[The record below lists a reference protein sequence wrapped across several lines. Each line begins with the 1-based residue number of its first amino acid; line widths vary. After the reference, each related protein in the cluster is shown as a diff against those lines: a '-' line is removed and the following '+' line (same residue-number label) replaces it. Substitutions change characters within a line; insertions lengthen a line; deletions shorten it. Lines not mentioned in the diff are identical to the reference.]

1 MQVKAR
7 FPLILNISYTQML
20 TVTQC
25 VCFILTF
32 RIPTVFVCVLNK
44 GMQAKAV
51 ETNHR
56 KEEGHFGYQRSTG
69 R

>member
-1 MQVKAR
+1 MQVKAH

-32 RIPTVFVCVLNK
+32 RIPTVFVCV
-44 GMQAKAV
+44 
-51 ETNHR
+51 
-56 KEEGHFGYQRSTG
+56 
-69 R
+69 

>member
-1 MQVKAR
+1 MKAC
-7 FPLILNISYTQML
+7 FPLILNISFTRML

-25 VCFILTF
+25 VCFILIF
-32 RIPTVFVCVLNK
+32 RIPMVFVCVLNK

-56 KEEGHFGYQRSTG
+56 EEEGHSGYQGSTG